1 VAIRTHGNSAE
12 RHGDRSLQS
21 MSQLLKVKPGTKVRL
36 KDFDPDF
43 HDGLDK
49 EAALDE
55 AAKNAE
61 ALDALSRSW

>member
-1 VAIRTHGNSAE
+1 
-12 RHGDRSLQS
+12 
-21 MSQLLKVKPGTKVRL
+21 MSQLVKVKSGTKVQL

-61 ALDALSRSW
+61 ALDSLRRSW